1 MPRRYRLAIS
11 KRVKPERD
19 WSGRIAE
26 NNDHFEIALLLI
38 EVDRFADKIVNL
50 SGDGKWPVSRRV

>member
-1 MPRRYRLAIS
+1 M
-11 KRVKPERD
+11 VKPEHD

-50 SGDGKWPVSRRV
+50 SSDGKWPVSCRV